1 MSSLLLTLR
10 ESVRYRG
17 RGGHYSWIAHRL
29 AGLGI
34 LAFLVIHVWETAMVN
49 YNPPVYEYAIAVFK
63 HPLFGLGEIG
73 LMGAVLFHAFNGIRI
88 TLLDFK
94 PEWWRHQAKTVT
106 IVWAL
111 FLVVFV
117 PIAIYMLSSIISHC
131 GHGSNC
137 WAFPTYPVS

>member
-1 MSSLLLTLR
+1 MSSLMLTLR

-34 LAFLVIHVWETAMVN
+34 LAFLVIHIWETAMAN
-49 YNPPVYEYAIAVFK
+49 YNPPVYEFAIAIFK
-63 HPLFGLGEIG
+63 HPLFGVGEIG

-94 PEWWRHQAKTVT
+94 PEWWRYQAKSVAIVT
-106 IVWAL
+106 IL

-117 PIAIYMLSSIISHC
+117 PIAIYMLSGIISHC